1 MVVRAGRVTL
11 EFGSR
16 MSLFRTVGFVDPGPV
31 LRGRGVY
38 MRVPTMGDFGVWALL
53 REKSRAFL
61 APWEPLWPEDD
72 LARVAFR
79 RRVRRY
85 QQEMQ
90 DDQGYAFFLFREE
103 DDQLVGGLTL
113 SNMRRGVAQATSLG
127 YWMGAPYA
135 GKGYMTAG
143 VRALQPFVFD
153 TLRLHRLEAACMPT
167 NQPSIRILERTG
179 FKREGFARKYLSIA
193 GRWEDH
199 LLYAMLAEDPR
210 T

>member
-1 MVVRAGRVTL
+1 
-11 EFGSR
+11 

-38 MRVPTMGDFGVWALL
+38 MRVPAMGDFGAWALL

-61 APWEPLWPEDD
+61 APWEPLWPDDD

-85 QQEMQ
+85 HQEMQ
-90 DDQGYAFFLFREE
+90 DDQGYAFFLFRDD
-103 DDQLVGGLTL
+103 DDQLLGGLTL

-127 YWMGAPYA
+127 YWMGAPHA

-167 NQPSIRILERTG
+167 NQASIRILERTG

-199 LLYAMLAEDPR
+199 LLYAMLAEDAR